1 MARKTDYLFLRK
13 GSRNWHIKLQ
23 YTGSLAE
30 QIGRKRLEKSLGT
43 SDRAKAEI
51 LALSFIQQH
60 KLTLLQAQKKKD
72 FDFTLQPEYE
82 PGRQHLGPSGERI
95 IATESELIFLD
106 DEGSITKTAPNG
118 VVQFVLPSLKQQK
131 AAVGREERHRRPDN
145 SDDGLLE
152 TYLSHAN
159 VTGYNAKEARATWD
173 AFKVL
178 SANMRLKDA
187 TRDHGR
193 KLAKHLTSKGLK
205 SATVTKKIGWLN
217 AAVNLAIDEG
227 KLKFNPFSKV
237 VAKIDDASQRLPVS
251 EKDVQLIRRNLL
263 LLNAHDQLLIKMLA
277 MTGMRLAEA
286 FEIDHDLIERN
297 CRFVIVGTKTD
308 QSKRRV
314 PFPTPLLPYLPPQI
328 RRPLFKGSISS
339 ASKRLNRFLDDI
351 GIGEPQKVVHSLR
364 HRAQDRLRA
373 AGCPQDIRWAIL
385 GHEKK
390 TVADGYGAGFPVR
403 KLKHWVEKIGF

>member
-23 YTGSLAE
+23 YTGPVAE
-30 QIGRKRLEKSLGT
+30 QMGRKRLEKSLGT

-95 IATESELIFLD
+95 IATDSELIFLD
-106 DEGSITKTAPNG
+106 DQGSITRTAPNG

-131 AAVGREERHRRPDN
+131 AAVGREERHRRPDS

-173 AFKVL
+173 TFKVL
-178 SANMRLKDA
+178 SANTRLKDA

-237 VAKIDDASQRLPVS
+237 VAKIDDASQRLPLS
-251 EKDVQLIRRNLL
+251 EKDIHLIRQNLS
-263 LLNAHDQLLIKMLA
+263 LLNTHA
-277 MTGMRLAEA
+277 G
-286 FEIDHDLIERN
+286 
-297 CRFVIVGTKTD
+297 
-308 QSKRRV
+308 
-314 PFPTPLLPYLPPQI
+314 
-328 RRPLFKGSISS
+328 RP
-339 ASKRLNRFLDDI
+339 DP
-351 GIGEPQKVVHSLR
+351 E
-364 HRAQDRLRA
+364 
-373 AGCPQDIRWAIL
+373 
-385 GHEKK
+385 
-390 TVADGYGAGFPVR
+390 
-403 KLKHWVEKIGF
+403 